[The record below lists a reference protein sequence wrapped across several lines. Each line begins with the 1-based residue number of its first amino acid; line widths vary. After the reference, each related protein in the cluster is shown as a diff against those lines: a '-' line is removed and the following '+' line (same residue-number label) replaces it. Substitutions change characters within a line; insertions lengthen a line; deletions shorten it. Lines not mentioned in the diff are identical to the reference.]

1 MAGPDSL
8 IFQETHEYPGG
19 QEMKYFFQNLN
30 FYSGGNA
37 GHLRQ
42 VLIFVVPGIIVDQ
55 GSQQLVVQE
64 LHLTGNTFLFK
75 VETWNIYTFVCVC
88 VFTVYMYITQGRT
101 QKYDQE
107 GLIFFLLRDTSAL
120 IGPKTPLKP
129 QILNLT
135 YPGWGVGPE
144 ALLPPVLIVRL

>member
-1 MAGPDSL
+1 MS
-8 IFQETHEYPGG
+8 TPGG
-19 QEMKYFFQNLN
+19 KKMKYFFQNLN

-107 GLIFFLLRDTSAL
+107 GLIFFLLMDTSAL
-120 IGPKTPLKP
+120 IGAKNSFETIDFKF
-129 QILNLT
+129 NLSRV
-135 YPGWGVGPE
+135 GWGQRPYCHPS
-144 ALLPPVLIVRL
+144 LLSASDVTHNW